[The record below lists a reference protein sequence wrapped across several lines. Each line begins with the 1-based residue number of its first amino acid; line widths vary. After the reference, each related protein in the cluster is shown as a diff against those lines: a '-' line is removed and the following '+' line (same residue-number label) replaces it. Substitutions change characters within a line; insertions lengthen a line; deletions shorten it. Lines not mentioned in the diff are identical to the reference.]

1 MKFNKEV
8 MYAYVDQLDFCDKE
22 FVSALRTFLE
32 GFRLPGEAQKID
44 RLMEKFAARYI
55 ECNQGQT
62 LFASADT
69 AYVLAYSIIMLTTD
83 LHSPQVKNKM
93 TKEQY
98 IKMNRGINDSK
109 DLPEEY
115 LSSIYEEIEGKKIAM
130 KETKEH
136 TIATKS
142 TKQSV
147 ASEKQRR
154 LLYNL
159 EMEQMAKTAKALME
173 AVSHAK
179 APFTSATHLDHVR
192 PMFKLVWTPLLAAYS
207 IGLQNCD
214 DTEVASLCLE
224 GIRCA
229 IRIACIFGMQ
239 VGVS

>member
-1 MKFNKEV
+1 
-8 MYAYVDQLDFCDKE
+8 
-22 FVSALRTFLE
+22 
-32 GFRLPGEAQKID
+32 
-44 RLMEKFAARYI
+44 MEKFAARYL

-115 LSSIYEEIEGKKIAM
+115 LSAIYNEIAGKKISM
-130 KETKEH
+130 KETKEL
-136 TIATKS
+136 TIPTKS
-142 TKQSV
+142 SKQNV

-173 AVSHAK
+173 AVSHVQ
-179 APFTSATHLDHVR
+179 APFTSATHLEHVR
-192 PMFKLVWTPLLAAYS
+192 PMFKLAWTPFLAAFS
-207 IGLQNCD
+207 VGLQDCD

-229 IRIACIFGMQ
+229 IRIACIFRIQ
-239 VGVS
+239 VTKNFAFVASVENINYLCHDYN